1 MSVKNRVVKTL
12 VIVTAAMFVLTGC
25 TSFGARPPIVTGTE
39 AMAMTDKTPAE
50 VLLMVLNYSQSVATD
65 NGSTQTWTDPAY
77 GKDLTGIWATEP
89 HGTQTL
95 SGWVGKTKASLYPR
109 SGLFDYTQG
118 LLSPESE
125 SLATVTRDGDLF
137 TVADPE
143 HPGWLQ
149 TFKVSEGLIRE
160 ETSNGSG
167 TGRKIHIDYFITDQ
181 ARALFTVAT
190 PVPIHTL
197 PPEFVEEGRAK

>member
-1 MSVKNRVVKTL
+1 MKKSIKITTGL
-12 VIVTAAMFVLTGC
+12 VALVTAVSLLTGC
-25 TSFGARPPIVTGTE
+25 ASFGTPPPIVTGE
-39 AMAMTDKTPAE
+39 QAMAMTDKTPSE
-50 VLLMVLNYSQSVATD
+50 VLLMVLNYSQSVATN
-65 NGSTQTWTDPAY
+65 NGTTQTWTDPAY
-77 GKDLTGIWATEP
+77 GKDRIGIWATEP

-95 SGWVGKTKASLYPR
+95 SGWVGKSTASLYPP
-109 SGLFDYTQG
+109 SGLFDYTRG
-118 LLSPESE
+118 LLAPDSGTV
-125 SLATVTRDGDLF
+125 ATVTRDGDLF